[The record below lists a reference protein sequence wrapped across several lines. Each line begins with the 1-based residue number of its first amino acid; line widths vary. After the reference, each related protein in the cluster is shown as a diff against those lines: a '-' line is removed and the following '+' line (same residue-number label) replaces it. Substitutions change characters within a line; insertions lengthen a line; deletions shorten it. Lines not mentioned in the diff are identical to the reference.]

1 MTESPRWTVDESC
14 ALHGRAI
21 AWMLGLTLP
30 VAAVAGML
38 AAACSAPQTWTFTGG
53 PWWSTLWGVV
63 GWAVVVDAVSV
74 VPVAVGA
81 LVTLPLTFA
90 LGRLLG
96 RVRSARVQVVA
107 TSVLAGV
114 LAAVP
119 VAFGGVGGLVV
130 TVPVSLA
137 AGAAG
142 ALARRGQLRSARAQ
156 A

>member
-1 MTESPRWTVDESC
+1 MTEARRWTADDAC

-30 VAAVAGML
+30 VASVAGML
-38 AAACSAPQTWTFTGG
+38 VAPFFAPGTWTFTGG

-63 GWAVVVDAVSV
+63 GWAVLVDAVSI
-74 VPVAVGA
+74 VPVAVAA
-81 LVTLPLTFA
+81 LVTVPVTFA
-90 LGRLLG
+90 VGRLLE
-96 RVRSARVQVVA
+96 RVRSGWVQVVA
-107 TSVLAGV
+107 TSVLAGA

-119 VAFGGVGGLVV
+119 VLFGDVGGLVV

-142 ALARRGQLRSARAQ
+142 ALARRGQLRSARVQ